1 MHYQR
6 LALLPQQLHIVI
18 QTRCAS
24 TSSSPFP
31 FPAHPH
37 PTPHQIFHLPYNAS
51 QQDIKAR
58 YYELVRH
65 HHPDSMSCRDLP
77 SSDRQ
82 ARFQAIAHAYDTL
95 QGKNPQT
102 GTRRD
107 WGEYADELQ
116 RRKRRWEQQQSARYN
131 YAHPPR
137 YKWESNADDRW
148 KDNMI
153 LTIGVVSL
161 VLGIAPSLL
170 MLPFSLQKTRQKHL
184 EVASDYSKVRAEAME
199 EGEERRQNMKHHVK
213 EMKLQ
218 RDARDGPSD
227 TPNA

>member
-18 QTRCAS
+18 QARCAS

-31 FPAHPH
+31 FPPHPD

-58 YYELVRH
+58 YYELVRQ
-65 HHPDSMSCRDLP
+65 HHPDSLSCRDLP

-95 QGKNPQT
+95 RGKNLQT

-116 RRKRRWEQQQSARYN
+116 RRKRRWDRQQSARYN
-131 YAHPPR
+131 YANPPR
-137 YKWESNADDRW
+137 YKWESNVDDRW

-170 MLPFSLQKTRQKHL
+170 MLPFSIQKTRQKHL
-184 EVASDYSKVRAEAME
+184 EAASDYSKVRTEAVE
-199 EGEERRQNMKHHVK
+199 EGDERRQGMKRHIK
-213 EMKLQ
+213 EMKTEK
-218 RDARDGPSD
+218 DPTIDKPCV
-227 TPNA
+227 NA

>member
-31 FPAHPH
+31 FPGHPH

-65 HHPDSMSCRDLP
+65 HHPDSLSCRDLP

-95 QGKNPQT
+95 RGKNPQT

-116 RRKRRWEQQQSARYN
+116 RRKKRWERQQSARYN

-153 LTIGVVSL
+153 LTIGIVSL

-170 MLPFSLQKTRQKHL
+170 MLPFSVHKTRQKHL
-184 EVASDYSKVRAEAME
+184 ETASDYSKVRAEAME
-199 EGEERRQNMKHHVK
+199 EGEERRQSMKYRVK
-213 EMKLQ
+213 EMKPQ
-218 RDARDGPSD
+218 KDARDGPTD
-227 TPNA
+227 VNA